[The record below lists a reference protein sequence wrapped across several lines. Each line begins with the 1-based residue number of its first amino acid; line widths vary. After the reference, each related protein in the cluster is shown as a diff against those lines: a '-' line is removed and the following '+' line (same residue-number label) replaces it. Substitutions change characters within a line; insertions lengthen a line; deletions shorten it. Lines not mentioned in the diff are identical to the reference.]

1 MLHLRPGSSAY
12 LDNIGLGPDVV
23 DTGVSARGLLVE
35 SRGPSWLWGM
45 SSVNNA
51 VYQFGFSR
59 AENVVAGQLIMSTS
73 AGSEYLGGT
82 TRNMVEKT
90 PFGGDPAPDFNATL
104 SGVRIS
110 DSLGVCILSAGDLDS
125 ASSLTLF
132 EIDQSHT
139 VAIHNANRA
148 VTGGG
153 GSSGSAIISPATNG
167 ETTIGPGVTTRQADD
182 NNINSRT
189 ASILSLTDVRT
200 AAVTYDPY
208 VLWTQEDLDG
218 TDATDSCKAVLTS
231 TISCPNNTLEWST
244 QPMYHGSLNNADLT
258 SAVCDS
264 TSNCR
269 KSLASFISRANSA
282 CNGWLFSTGMN
293 PTLPAYYILYG
304 VTETCQ
310 KDAATGKYCNGQFSS
325 CTIPMGLAEVR

>member
-153 GSSGSAIISPATNG
+153 GSSGSAIIS
-167 ETTIGPGVTTRQADD
+167 
-182 NNINSRT
+182 
-189 ASILSLTDVRT
+189 LTDVRT